1 MKTITS
7 KIEWRMS
14 EFNTVYTSSY
24 NSQIQLTSD
33 RFYNSDFPSVAW
45 ELCIQFKRVSGPE
58 VNIWL
63 RQIGPNKID
72 DLVNTKYKIYAMRDK
87 LRVDIARS
95 TYKFEDQGKL
105 GYTKIQCTKIINSG
119 GSLHLHC
126 EVEFDFYDLNDNL
139 QINDQKMGEMFADC
153 LINVGDQVIKTHRFV
168 LAKHSKVFLKMFEQ
182 KGMIEA
188 KNGEV
193 IISDSS
199 PESVRAMLE
208 FFYSGEISKSTME
221 SHVGDIFAIAH
232 KYQVEFLKYRCEYF
246 MSSIIDAENIL
257 KYCGI
262 ISLYGAPTL
271 EKACATYIHV
281 NRKSFLNGK
290 EWDEIESFYPQLS
303 NRFLK
308 YIIEDIDKK

>member
-87 LRVDIARS
+87 LR
-95 TYKFEDQGKL
+95 
-105 GYTKIQCTKIINSG
+105 
-119 GSLHLHC
+119 SLHLHC